1 MIILNLIVSAKEEID
16 DIVNSILKSK
26 FALDVVVGDAIN
38 SYHLDS
44 LGIKVHSVV
53 YNIQFATK
61 SLLFEEIEASIKKEF
76 PGTDFYI
83 YANPIVHINAPF
95 YDNIKNQVTGVN
107 FTDKEKEEIIFA
119 KQNVKL
125 KRI

>member
-1 MIILNLIVSAKEEID
+1 MIILTIVSAKEEID

-53 YNIQFATK
+53 YTIQFATK

-76 PGTDFYI
+76 PGYRFL
-83 YANPIVHINAPF
+83 H
-95 YDNIKNQVTGVN
+95 
-107 FTDKEKEEIIFA
+107 
-119 KQNVKL
+119 L
-125 KRI
+125 C